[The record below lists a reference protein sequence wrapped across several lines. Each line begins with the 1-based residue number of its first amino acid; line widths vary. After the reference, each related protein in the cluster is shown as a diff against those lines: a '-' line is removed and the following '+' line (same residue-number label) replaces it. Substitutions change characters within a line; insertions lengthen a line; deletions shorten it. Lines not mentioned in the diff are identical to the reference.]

1 MTNAVT
7 DSPTETDADVV
18 DAELVSDAPEPGDDS
33 VVADPEDEQKPET
46 DSVVEKAPAK
56 GRKGAKST
64 EVAKT
69 DDKAD
74 DSNVVDGEVVEP
86 PPDPSTVSAFDKSAA
101 RKLTAKLKTGL
112 RNAVELV
119 IQAYDGRIWIPL
131 GYDSWS
137 NYLDSELG
145 EYRVKLP
152 AIERRELV
160 RKMTEDAKM
169 SSRAIASALGVDQKT
184 VVNDRKELGA
194 GATEEDSSDGTVKVP
209 PAERVTGVDG
219 VSRPAQGS
227 SAPRQVDLADRFTQL
242 VVPADSAL
250 QDLLALTT
258 DERWEEFAA
267 SVGTRHRADLARM
280 ARTLAEVFKAL
291 PGNGD

>member
-1 MTNAVT
+1 VTNAVT
-7 DSPTETDADVV
+7 DNPTEAT
-18 DAELVSDAPEPGDDS
+18 DAELVENNTPEPDGDDS
-33 VVADPEDEQKPET
+33 VVASPEDEQKPET

-69 DDKAD
+69 DDKSD
-74 DSNVVDGEVVEP
+74 DVIDAEVVEN

-131 GYDSWS
+131 GYESWS
-137 NYLDSELG
+137 TYLDSELG

-152 AIERRELV
+152 AIERKELV

-184 VVNDRKELGA
+184 VVNDRKELG
-194 GATEEDSSDGTVKVP
+194 GNATEEDSSDGTVKVP

-227 SAPRQVDLADRFTQL
+227 SKPREVDLADRFTQQL
-242 VVPADSAL
+242 VPADQAL
-250 QDLLALTT
+250 GELLALTT
-258 DERWEEFAA
+258 DERWEEFSSQVA
-267 SVGTRHRADLARM
+267 TRHRADLARM
-280 ARTLAEVFKAL
+280 ARTMAEVFKAL